1 MSGHRFWPTL
11 PLITAMKTTPLLL
24 AATLICPFASLLHAG
39 EQAQREFRGKA
50 VLEVGYRYLLAL
62 PDGYDAQPEKK
73 WPLVLFLHGSGERG
87 TDLEVVKKHGPPKL
101 IAAGQK
107 IEAVVASPQC
117 EAARIWNSHGV
128 KALADELVKTLRVDP
143 GRIYLTGLSMGG
155 YGTWDTALD
164 YPDFF
169 AAIVPICGGAGVRW
183 VMADRVRHLP
193 AWIFHGDKDTAV
205 PVEESRRI
213 HDFLKKAGGNVRLT
227 LYPGLGHDSWTR
239 TYDDPEMWKWLFL
252 QRRAAR

>member
-1 MSGHRFWPTL
+1 
-11 PLITAMKTTPLLL
+11 MKTAHLLL
-24 AATLICPFASLLHAG
+24 FALLFCPVSTLLHAG

-50 VLEVGYRYLLAL
+50 SLEVGYRYLLAL
-62 PDGYDAQPEKK
+62 PEGYEAQPGKN

-87 TDLEVVKKHGPPKL
+87 TDLEQVKKHGPPKL

-107 IEAVVASPQC
+107 IDAIVASPQC
-117 EAARIWNSHGV
+117 EPAQSWNSHGV
-128 KALADELVKTLRVDP
+128 KALADDLVKSFRVDP
-143 GRIYLTGLSMGG
+143 ERIYLTGLSMGG

-183 VMADRVRHLP
+183 VMADRIKHLP

-205 PVEESRRI
+205 PVAESRKI
-213 HDFLKKAGGNVRLT
+213 HDFLQKAGGNAKLT
-227 LYPGLGHDSWTR
+227 IYPGVGHDSWTR
-239 TYDDPEMWKWLFL
+239 AYDDPEMWKWLFM
-252 QRRAAR
+252 QKRPGK